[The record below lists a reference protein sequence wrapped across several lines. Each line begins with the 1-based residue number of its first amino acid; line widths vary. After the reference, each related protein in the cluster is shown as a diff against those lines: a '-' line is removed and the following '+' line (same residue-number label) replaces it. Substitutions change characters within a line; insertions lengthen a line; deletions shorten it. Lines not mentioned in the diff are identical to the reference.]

1 MIFDTIKVRE
11 VNHLKHAKTAFSIF
25 FLLLIGGFLFVWI
38 QREIEFQE
46 ELKQRPLPTGL
57 HPIVEEKRDELVRQ
71 AEEAG
76 IDILI
81 TDGFRSIEEQDG
93 LHAQGR
99 SAAGSVVT
107 QARGGESYH
116 NYGLAIDFALR
127 LENGEVVWDIERDG
141 NGNGKRDW
149 FEVAAIG
156 KDLGFE
162 WGGDWRHFKDYP
174 HLQMTFGLSISEL
187 QQGYRPRDVID

>member
-1 MIFDTIKVRE
+1 M
-11 VNHLKHAKTAFSIF
+11 KHAKTAFSVF
-25 FLLLIGGFLFVWI
+25 FLLILGGFLFVWI
-38 QREIEFQE
+38 QREMEFRE
-46 ELKQRPLPTGL
+46 ELKQRPLPSGL
-57 HPIVEEKRDELVRQ
+57 HPIVEEKSNKLVRQ
-71 AEEAG
+71 AEAIG

-81 TDGFRSIEEQDG
+81 TDGFRSVEAQDG

-99 SAAGSVVT
+99 NTAGSIVT

-141 NGNGKRDW
+141 NRNGKRDW

-156 KDLGFE
+156 KELGFI
-162 WGGDWRHFKDYP
+162 WGGDWQHFKDYP

-187 QQGYRPRDVID
+187 QQGYRPEDVLE